1 MAEGGIQTRSK
12 AKKKVEQEE
21 KIEKEFKTTYVSNG
35 ITGGNG

>member
-1 MAEGGIQTRSK
+1 MAEGGPNQRKK
-12 AKKKVEQEE
+12 AEEKE